1 MIEAKEIRVDYG
13 DVTAVADLTVSI
25 PTGEVFGLIGPN
37 GAGKTSLIRVLATLL
52 EPTYGEARIANI
64 DVVEEPARVRRLLG
78 YMPDLAPVY
87 DDLRCWEFLDLF
99 AAAHFVSRH
108 ERRRRIDACID
119 QVGLESK
126 RQAIAGT
133 LSLGMKQRLVL
144 AKTLLPNPEVLLLD
158 EPASGLDPMARID
171 MRNMIRDLA
180 HSGKTIL
187 ISSHILNELSEFCG
201 SIGIMEKGR
210 LILSGRIDDILANLS
225 HKKRIVVETLDPAAQ
240 AAGVLS
246 GLDHVSACRTDGF
259 RVEFELEGDE
269 SDVAELLRSLVD
281 RGIRIKAFYERQ
293 QGVED
298 IFLKIGA
305 KEVS

>member
-1 MIEAKEIRVDYG
+1 MIETKEIRVDYG
-13 DVTAVADLTVSI
+13 DVHAVADLTVSI
-25 PTGEVFGLIGPN
+25 PTGEVYGLIGPN

-52 EPTYGEARIANI
+52 KPTYGDARIANI

-87 DDLRCWEFLDLF
+87 EDLRCWEFLDLF
-99 AAAHFVSRH
+99 GAAYFVSRR

-119 QVGLESK
+119 QVGLQSK

-144 AKTLLPNPEVLLLD
+144 AKTLLPDPEVLLLD

-210 LILSGRIDDILANLS
+210 LILSGRIDEILASLS
-225 HKKRIVVETLDPAAQ
+225 HKKRIVVETLDPAAR
-240 AAGVLS
+240 AAEVLS
-246 GLDHVSACRTDGF
+246 GLDGVSSCKAEAL
-259 RVEFELEGDE
+259 RVEFDLDGDE

-298 IFLKIGA
+298 IFLQIGA